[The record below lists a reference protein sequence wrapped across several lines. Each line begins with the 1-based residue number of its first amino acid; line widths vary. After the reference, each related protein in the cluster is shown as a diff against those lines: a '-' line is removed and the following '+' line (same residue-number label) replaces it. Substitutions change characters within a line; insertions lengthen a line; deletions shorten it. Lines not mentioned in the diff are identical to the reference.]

1 MSRAFVTQEN
11 PNFDYSPVEKY
22 GEPVFVTA
30 SDFSGSSNSLFNE
43 DLMKIIRA
51 MMDKFDVDSDYL
63 VPSGSPLVTSFC
75 IAALKERGVS
85 RFPILRWSNRDRDY
99 RPVTINF

>member
-1 MSRAFVTQEN
+1 MAKAFVTQEN

-22 GEPVFVTA
+22 GEPTFVTA
-30 SDFSGSSNSLFNE
+30 SDFSGSSNSLFND

-51 MMDKFDVDSDYL
+51 MMSKFNVDEDYL
-63 VPSGSPLVTSFC
+63 VPSGSPLVTAFC
-75 IAALKERGVS
+75 VAALRDLGAT

-99 RPVTINF
+99 RPVVINF